1 LDEVEDVRNDF
12 EDVLDAIEDA
22 LDDFEDVFDEV
33 KNGLS
38 VLRHVPVKN
47 HNQ

>member
-1 LDEVEDVRNDF
+1 
-12 EDVLDAIEDA
+12 LDAIEDA
-22 LDDFEDVFDEV
+22 LDDFENVFDEV

-38 VLRHVPVKN
+38 VLRHVPVKT